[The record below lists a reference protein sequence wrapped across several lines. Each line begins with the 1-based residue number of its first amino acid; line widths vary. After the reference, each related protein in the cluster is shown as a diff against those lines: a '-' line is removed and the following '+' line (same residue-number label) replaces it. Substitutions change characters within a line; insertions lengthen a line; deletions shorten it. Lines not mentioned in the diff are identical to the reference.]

1 MKEKM
6 KRYLDSVKSFKWF
19 LYNRKIKVSLKISYL
34 KLAVKEKKKFFE
46 SVDGRS
52 FRKIIQFLSLVN
64 FGDN

>member
-6 KRYLDSVKSFKWF
+6 KRYLDSVKNFKWF
-19 LYNRKIKVSLKISYL
+19 LYNRKMKVSLKISYL

>member
-1 MKEKM
+1 M
-6 KRYLDSVKSFKWF
+6 
-19 LYNRKIKVSLKISYL
+19 KVSLKISYL
-34 KLAVKEKKKFFE
+34 KLAVKEKKNFFE